1 MTRSRCLLGAL
12 AATLAC
18 VAPAHAQEPS
28 PNAASIYRRAFAEL
42 HESLRLDTEDPVD
55 YPWVD
60 EPSAAIF
67 STAPWPE
74 LVERTAVARTL
85 FAQASAVSGCAFDEP
100 TGELG
105 LADEVQERVADFRAL
120 QTFVVAHAFTVVGRQ
135 PEVAVADVEA
145 LFACARHLE
154 QQPGLFAALLATDF
168 ADGAARV
175 CDALVAARGEPAT
188 RHAILQRA
196 LAALAARERTRSGLP
211 KLAARAITDADKLLS
226 LLVEPD
232 TLNGAAIRAAKT
244 RARELVRELVKPLR
258 TAKAGAGDEL
268 KKATEAQLEQLKARY
283 RGQNT
288 NEVLASGAGEAL
300 AAVLASLVAP
310 NSAALFD
317 QWERHGARLRAL
329 EGSLRRRDAH
339 R

>member
-1 MTRSRCLLGAL
+1 MLGAL

-18 VAPAHAQEPS
+18 VAPADAQEPS
-28 PNAASIYRRAFAEL
+28 PDAATIYRRAFAALREA
-42 HESLRLDTEDPVD
+42 LRLDTEDPVD

-60 EPSAAIF
+60 EPSAAVF
-67 STAPWPE
+67 SQAPWPE
-74 LVERTAVARTL
+74 LIARTAVARTL
-85 FAQASAVSGCAFDEP
+85 FAQASAVRECAFDQP

-120 QTFVVAHAFTVVGRQ
+120 QTFVVAHAFTVVASR
-135 PEVAVADVEA
+135 PEVAVSDVEA

-175 CDALVAARGEPAT
+175 CDTIAAAPVEPAT
-188 RHAILQRA
+188 RRAILQRT
-196 LAALAARERTRSGLP
+196 LTALAARERTRSDLP
-211 KLAARAITDADKLLS
+211 KLAARAIVDADKLLS

-232 TLNGAAIRAAKT
+232 SQNGASIRAAKK
-244 RARELVRELVKPLR
+244 RARELVQELVEPLR
-258 TAKAGAGDEL
+258 TAKAGAGEEL
-268 KKATEAQLEQLKARY
+268 KKTTAKHLEKLKARY
-283 RGQNT
+283 RGQRT
-288 NEVLASGAGEAL
+288 NEVLASGTGEAL

-317 QWERHGARLRAL
+317 QWERHGERLAAL
-329 EGSLRRRDAH
+329 KATLRRRRDIL